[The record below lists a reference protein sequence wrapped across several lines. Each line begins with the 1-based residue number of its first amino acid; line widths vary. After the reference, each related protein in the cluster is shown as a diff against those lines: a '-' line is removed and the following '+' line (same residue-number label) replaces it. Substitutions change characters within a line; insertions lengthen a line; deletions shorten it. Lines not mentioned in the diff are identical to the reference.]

1 MTTYDLMR
9 SCATLN
15 DEEKALLVALI
26 RAYRPN
32 HLLQVRRGE
41 MFDLSAEHA
50 NACGDFDFVFVDG
63 ETASN
68 GYPLDFAI
76 ADILPFLEQD
86 AYILIHHA
94 AHHRV
99 AAAIDAALAA
109 HPDELIDCGL
119 VGRGAIWD
127 TAHQAHYGGL
137 RLLRY
142 VRRRRLTVWQEGA

>member
-1 MTTYDLMR
+1 MASELTRAINTM
-9 SCATLN
+9 SF
-15 DEEKALLVALI
+15 EEQWFLDALI
-26 RAYRPN
+26 QVFGPN
-32 HLLQVRRGE
+32 CFLKIGPDAQL
-41 MFDLSAEHA
+41 DLSAIHA
-50 NACGDFDFVFVDG
+50 NAGRDFDLVFLDG
-63 ETASN
+63 Q
-68 GYPLDFAI
+68 
-76 ADILPFLEQD
+76 ADKLAQLLPFLDES

-94 AHHRV
+94 AHHRI